1 MSKGWSY
8 HPNFVNN
15 YYNPSAVLDYSCVN
29 QDMLN
34 FMALDAYIYGYP
46 LVLMDITK
54 NIMLSS
60 GYQQNQFLNER
71 VFPNP
76 QYTTIIRPNVDTLY
90 SMAWLDLSGQPIL
103 LYVPDTHNKYYLMEL
118 LDAWSN
124 VFASI
129 GARTT
134 GTKEGFYAIT
144 GPHWNGILP
153 EGIIRVEAPTN
164 TVWIIGRT
172 QTNGAKDYP
181 IVHAIQDNYAL
192 IPLSCFGKLEAQ
204 YNDDYAKNPLS
215 LNPVDQIT
223 AMNAATF
230 FQTMLK
236 AMYMNPPW
244 IEDPA
249 MNRKLATLDLVPS
262 ETFDFYNLSL
272 SVTYALEFAADF
284 GAKLMKAETVKKYTK
299 NNINGWSLL
308 FKGMGFY
315 GVDYMQRAIIAMTG
329 IGANL
334 PQDAVYAPAFIDAN
348 EDPLVGYNNYM
359 IHFDNGQLPPTNA
372 FWSITVYNDKG
383 YLVKSPMNRYVISP
397 HLGKLNY
404 NADRSLTIF
413 IGNALPGKDYI
424 TNWLPTPENSFNL
437 ILRMYWPKQIV
448 LNSRWKPPAIIRI

>member
-1 MSKGWSY
+1 MSKSLSY

-15 YYNPSAVLDYSCVN
+15 SYDPSAVLDYSCVK

-34 FMALDAYIYGYP
+34 SMALDAYIYGYP

-60 GYQQNQFLNER
+60 GYQQNQFSNER
-71 VFPNP
+71 IFPDP

-90 SMAWLDLSGQPIL
+90 SMAWLDLSREPIL

-134 GTKEGFYAIT
+134 GTRKGVYAIT
-144 GPHWNGILP
+144 GPQWNGILP
-153 EGIIRVEAPTN
+153 EGIIRVAAPTN

-172 QTNGAKDYP
+172 QTNGPKDYP

-192 IPLSCFGKLEAQ
+192 IPLSYFGRLEAQ
-204 YNDDYAKNPLS
+204 YNVDHAKKPLR
-215 LNPVDQIT
+215 LNPVDQVT
-223 AMNAATF
+223 SMNAATF

-236 AMYMNPPW
+236 AMYMNSPW

-249 MNRKLATLDLVPS
+249 INRKLTALDLVPS
-262 ETFDFYNLSL
+262 KTFDFYNLSP
-272 SVTYALEFAADF
+272 SVANVLELAVDV
-284 GAKLMKAETVKKYTK
+284 GTKLMKAEAVKKYTR

-315 GVDYMQRAIIAMTG
+315 GVDYMQRAIVAMTG

-334 PQDAVYAPAFIDAN
+334 PQDAVYAPAFIDVN
-348 EDPLVGYNNYM
+348 EKPLVGYNNYM
-359 IHFDNGQLPPTNA
+359 IHFDNGQLPLVNA
-372 FWSITVYNDKG
+372 FWSITLYNDRG
-383 YLVKSPMNRYVISP
+383 YLVRNPMNRYAISP

-404 NADRSLTIF
+404 NADNSLTIF
-413 IGNALPGKDYI
+413 IGKFLPRKNYI
-424 TNWLPTPENSFNL
+424 TNWLPPPENSFNL
-437 ILRMYWPKQIV
+437 TLRMYWPKQIV
-448 LNSRWKPPAIIRI
+448 LNGSWKPPAIIPI